1 MILCGLSVHE
11 LYHATLIL
19 NLRRYRDFVT
29 KLPLDLSLKI
39 LSYLT
44 PKDIVNASEVSKDW
58 HDICTSDVTWNIK
71 CVQHAVPPNNP
82 EELRQQELYKNNILL
97 KDNWKNGRCRV
108 NCFSGSQ
115 HKMVSVAYDTKT
127 GKIATGMV
135 NGEIKIWN
143 LSKSGGALIATLI
156 SHTKSV
162 WGVEWF
168 KGNCLIS
175 CSSDGTIKIW
185 NVKKGLCQ
193 KSIEAHEG
201 KIWTIKCE
209 TDVIFSGSDDK
220 SIKCWDIK
228 RCEVIQTYSGHNGSI
243 FCLDLNGSDQLLSG
257 SADKTVRIWDRHT
270 GECMRC
276 IWVTHTNPGWVMG
289 LSVSQG
295 HVACCHND
303 KVTIYHINTGVLVKT
318 VHSHSDAIESVQM
331 EMKNGSKNP
340 GTTLVTCSKDK
351 TIHYWELDKDVLH
364 KLEGHKDTVHK
375 VVFTSTRIV
384 SVSADCTLKIW
395 KFAAPNQPNIR
406 RKTLISGG
414 QGQLYLYEYHY
425 DENVQYESEETKLYK
440 KHLTRRF
447 RQRNKLSGSSSDL
460 GSREILSSLS
470 DCSMST
476 GTSITPVEIA
486 SH

>member
-1 MILCGLSVHE
+1 
-11 LYHATLIL
+11 
-19 NLRRYRDFVT
+19 
-29 KLPLDLSLKI
+29 
-39 LSYLT
+39 
-44 PKDIVNASEVSKDW
+44 
-58 HDICTSDVTWNIK
+58 
-71 CVQHAVPPNNP
+71 
-82 EELRQQELYKNNILL
+82 
-97 KDNWKNGRCRV
+97 
-108 NCFSGSQ
+108 
-115 HKMVSVAYDTKT
+115 
-127 GKIATGMV
+127 
-135 NGEIKIWN
+135 
-143 LSKSGGALIATLI
+143 
-156 SHTKSV
+156 
-162 WGVEWF
+162 
-168 KGNCLIS
+168 
-175 CSSDGTIKIW
+175 
-185 NVKKGLCQ
+185 
-193 KSIEAHEG
+193 
-201 KIWTIKCE
+201 
-209 TDVIFSGSDDK
+209 
-220 SIKCWDIK
+220 
-228 RCEVIQTYSGHNGSI
+228 
-243 FCLDLNGSDQLLSG
+243 
-257 SADKTVRIWDRHT
+257 
-270 GECMRC
+270 
-276 IWVTHTNPGWVMG
+276 
-289 LSVSQG
+289 
-295 HVACCHND
+295 
-303 KVTIYHINTGVLVKT
+303 
-318 VHSHSDAIESVQM
+318 M